1 MAWNAVRE
9 KKGEK
14 KMGTSKIVEMRPTEQ
29 AHSSDT
35 DERKGKDLHG
45 GMELLEMDFL
55 LGIVEDTKG
64 NDENDVSMRR
74 LNFLELLRREK
85 QDQIDS
91 IALKVYALNVGDLYG
106 KHIQCQAMKELAKRT
121 AK

>member
-9 KKGEK
+9 KKGET

-29 AHSSDT
+29 TRSSDT
-35 DERKGKDLHG
+35 AEQKGKDLHG
-45 GMELLEMDFL
+45 GMELLELDFL
-55 LGIVEDTKG
+55 LGIVENAEG
-64 NDENDVSMRR
+64 NDENDVSMRK

-85 QDQIDS
+85 QNQIDS
-91 IALKVYALNVGDLYG
+91 SALKVYALNAGNLYG